1 MHVVQHLRPVDA
13 VAEGDVVEGD
23 FAADRRQCGAARIE
37 GRLRRRIEESP
48 SRAIEMRA
56 WWKSC
61 QIAAMRSTGELT
73 RPAKMLNATSSPT
86 VSWPLITSW
95 APK

>member
-1 MHVVQHLRPVDA
+1 
-13 VAEGDVVEGD
+13 
-23 FAADRRQCGAARIE
+23 
-37 GRLRRRIEESP
+37 
-48 SRAIEMRA
+48 MRA

-73 RPAKMLNATSSPT
+73 RPAMLNATSSPT

-95 APK
+95 APKWSIRRSPSC